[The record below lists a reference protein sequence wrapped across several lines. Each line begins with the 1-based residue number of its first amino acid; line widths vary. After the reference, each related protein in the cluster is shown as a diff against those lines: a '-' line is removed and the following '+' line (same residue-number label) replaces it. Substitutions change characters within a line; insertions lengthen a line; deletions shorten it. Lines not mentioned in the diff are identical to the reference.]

1 MSWFQSSTL
10 DFAKNAF
17 VKAQQ
22 QIDRVLDIQDED
34 SAKGTGS
41 GHSTHFQ
48 GGKTKGRTVD

>member
-34 SAKGTGS
+34 SPRTTGS
-41 GHSTHFQ
+41 SHSSHFH
-48 GGKTKGRTVD
+48 GDKIKGRIED